1 MESAELELDVDVDQ
15 TDDALPTWQAPM
27 HARPAMPP
35 GRMPVGTLAPPLSET
50 VEGLRSLARR
60 HRLAEAWGELSQTI
74 RRLIEVGQL
83 QDAIDEQETI
93 DLYAQLGELEGDV
106 RGRAADAID
115 AWRAV
120 IRIDA
125 SDVRALVALEDLY
138 VREGR
143 WDDAVDEIG
152 RASCRERV

>member
-1 MESAELELDVDVDQ
+1 MESAELELDDDVDL
-15 TDDALPTWQAPM
+15 TDDALPTWQAPT
-27 HARPAMPP
+27 HARPAVPS
-35 GRMPVGTLAPPLSET
+35 RMPVGTIAPPLSET

-74 RRLIEVGQL
+74 RRLIDVGQL

-106 RGRAADAID
+106 RGRVADAIE

-125 SDVRALVALEDLY
+125 SDLRALA
-138 VREGR
+138 
-143 WDDAVDEIG
+143 A
-152 RASCRERV
+152 